1 MRAVRS
7 NLPRMKKALPK
18 TVKSLARTV
27 GILALAIVVVSVV
40 ERFTGAN
47 QPTTGPASLTGPDQ
61 SL

>member
-1 MRAVRS
+1 
-7 NLPRMKKALPK
+7 MKKALPK
-18 TVKSLARTV
+18 TLKSIARTV

-40 ERFTGAN
+40 ERFTGAH

>member
-1 MRAVRS
+1 
-7 NLPRMKKALPK
+7 MKKALPK
-18 TVKSLARTV
+18 TLKSLARTV